1 MNILPIPALDG
12 GRLWIT
18 LIARAFKRPL
28 SAHIEELVNV
38 VGFVILISLVIA
50 ITFVDVHRFF

>member
-18 LIARAFKRPL
+18 LAARGLKRPL
-28 SAHIEELVNV
+28 SAKHEEAINMA
-38 VGFVILISLVIA
+38 GFVMLIGLILL
-50 ITFVDVHRFF
+50 ITLVDVKRFF